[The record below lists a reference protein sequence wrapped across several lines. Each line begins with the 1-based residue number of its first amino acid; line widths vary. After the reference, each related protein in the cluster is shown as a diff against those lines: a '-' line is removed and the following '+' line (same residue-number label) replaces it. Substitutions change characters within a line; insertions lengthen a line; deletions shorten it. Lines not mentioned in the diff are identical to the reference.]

1 MKRKEDVKES
11 AAENAAENAAE
22 SSLLRTY
29 FVSLFSCLICCV
41 MFLGTTYAWFS
52 GNVTSASNQI
62 KTGMF
67 HVELWHEGTDIVENP
82 EHVVFTTSALGPG
95 HNAVT
100 EELELKNAGE
110 LRVGY
115 SLGLDIVRDDDNI
128 KQYFWVSV
136 KTGENWSEPQNLVDG
151 FEIGKGELA
160 PKESLPISVK
170 ITLDTSA
177 PDIKGKELAVVLFL
191 QTQQVLGS
199 GGNI

>member
-11 AAENAAENAAE
+11 AAENAAE

-67 HVELWHEGTDIVENP
+67 HVELWHEGTDIVKNP

-95 HNAVT
+95 HNEVT
-100 EELELKNAGE
+100 EKLELKNAGE
-110 LRVGY
+110 LRVDY

-128 KQYFWVSV
+128 KQYFRVSV
-136 KTGENWSEPQNLVDG
+136 KIGENWSEPQSLVDG
-151 FEIGKGELA
+151 FEIGNGELA
-160 PKESLPISVK
+160 PGESLSISVK
-170 ITLDTSA
+170 IMLDTSA
-177 PDIKGKELAVVLFL
+177 PDIKGKELAMVLFL
-191 QTQQVLGS
+191 RTQQVLGS
-199 GGNI
+199 GGNV